1 MPYIITHCHT
11 LPCAAFR
18 QRFKMLPLELLKSGL
33 TCPGFGTLSGSGGHP
48 FRLRLR
54 LRVNWDLQSSDMP
67 GAGTE
72 MNVTVGFGDYLKM
85 MNVSY
90 VCHMCVLL
98 HVYMTITYIYIH
110 IYITKNSYYM
120 LLHVYIYSYI
130 CYFWICKQCP
140 FQVGK
145 PRYNT
150 ICFLSASITLDV
162 QTQCQVL
169 QFANHNLQ
177 VLVMFYLICLHICKI
192 IFSNTIFEIYL
203 QIPCFYLICIHIITW
218 CFSYPLR

>member
-1 MPYIITHCHT
+1 
-11 LPCAAFR
+11 
-18 QRFKMLPLELLKSGL
+18 
-33 TCPGFGTLSGSGGHP
+33 
-48 FRLRLR
+48 
-54 LRVNWDLQSSDMP
+54 
-67 GAGTE
+67 
-72 MNVTVGFGDYLKM
+72 
-85 MNVSY
+85 
-90 VCHMCVLL
+90 
-98 HVYMTITYIYIH
+98 
-110 IYITKNSYYM
+110 M

-192 IFSNTIFEIYL
+192 HIPFDDGNQMQNIFSNLLGCIYL
-203 QIPCFYLICIHIITW
+203 WVQRILLLQLLSLSLLQLFSPLFSQDFTTVCICCKT
-218 CFSYPLR
+218 LG